1 MRNLKFGYL
10 KLRNG
15 NSERKKKF
23 GDFIKLRV
31 GDSSYVKEN
40 KQKKQKKN
48 NNNQFLNKQKSNNII
63 TREIK

>member
-15 NSERKKKF
+15 NSEKKKKI

-31 GDSSYVKEN
+31 GDSPYVKEKN
-40 KQKKQKKN
+40 KKNN
-48 NNNQFLNKQKSNNII
+48 NNNQFLNKQKATI
-63 TREIK
+63 

>member
-15 NSERKKKF
+15 NSEKKKKI

-31 GDSSYVKEN
+31 VDGPYVKE
-40 KQKKQKKN
+40 KKKTTTTTTTN
-48 NNNQFLNKQKSNNII
+48 F
-63 TREIK
+63 